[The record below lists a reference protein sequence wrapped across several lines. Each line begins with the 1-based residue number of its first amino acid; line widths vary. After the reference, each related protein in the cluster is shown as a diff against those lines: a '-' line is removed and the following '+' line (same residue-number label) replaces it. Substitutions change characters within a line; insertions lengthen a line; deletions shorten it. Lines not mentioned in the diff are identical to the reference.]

1 MLSAIFITLTL
12 ITIFAIKTCIAVAIL
27 ITDAKYN
34 RIPVGRV
41 RAGERKNMPILIPC
55 FISIAIFLLV
65 LYALFC
71 ALASMIGIIVIVASV
86 IVAIFYSIVTKTTID
101 LRSCIPNILK
111 CGIMLVF
118 SLVVLVPVVIGIKK
132 LNDYNEYLI
141 EQKTQTENVASA
153 SEPMYQVETGVHGET
168 YSARLGMKN
177 LIPIDERDKEDF
189 HLTDRLYY
197 DSETGIVY
205 FGSKYFPSAYYSPNG
220 KPYKYDPDRKLFT
233 ESD

>member
-1 MLSAIFITLTL
+1 MPILT
-12 ITIFAIKTCIAVAIL
+12 
-27 ITDAKYN
+27 
-34 RIPVGRV
+34 
-41 RAGERKNMPILIPC
+41 ILIPC
-55 FISIAIFLLV
+55 FIFIAISLFV
-65 LYALFC
+65 LYDLFC
-71 ALASMIGIIVIVASV
+71 VLVSMIGMIVIVASA
-86 IVAIFYSIVTKTTID
+86 IVAIFFSIVTKTTID
-101 LRSCIPNILK
+101 LRSYILNILK

-118 SLVVLVPVVIGIKK
+118 SLVVLVPVVIGTKK

-153 SEPMYQVETGVHGET
+153 SEPMYQVETGVRGET
-168 YSARLGMKN
+168 SIARLGIKN
-177 LIPIDERDKEDF
+177 LIPIDESDKEDF

>member
-1 MLSAIFITLTL
+1 MS
-12 ITIFAIKTCIAVAIL
+12 
-27 ITDAKYN
+27 
-34 RIPVGRV
+34 
-41 RAGERKNMPILIPC
+41 ILIPC
-55 FISIAIFLLV
+55 FIFIAILLFV
-65 LYALFC
+65 LYDLFC
-71 ALASMIGIIVIVASV
+71 VLVSMIGMIVIVAST
-86 IVAIFYSIVTKTTID
+86 IVAIFFSIVTKTTID
-101 LRSCIPNILK
+101 LRSYILNILK

-118 SLVVLVPVVIGIKK
+118 SLVVLVPVVIGEKK

-153 SEPMYQVETGVHGET
+153 SEPMYQVETGVRGET
-168 YSARLGMKN
+168 SIARLGIKN
-177 LIPIDERDKEDF
+177 LIPIDESDKEDF

-205 FGSKYFPSAYYSPNG
+205 FGSKYSPSAYYSPNG

>member
-1 MLSAIFITLTL
+1 MTKKEQFPP
-12 ITIFAIKTCIAVAIL
+12 
-27 ITDAKYN
+27 
-34 RIPVGRV
+34 RRV

-55 FISIAIFLLV
+55 FIFIFIAISLFV
-65 LYALFC
+65 LYDLFC
-71 ALASMIGIIVIVASV
+71 VLVSMIGMIVIVASA
-86 IVAIFYSIVTKTTID
+86 IVAIFFSIVTKTTID
-101 LRSCIPNILK
+101 LRSYILNILK

-118 SLVVLVPVVIGIKK
+118 SLVVLVPVVIGTKK

-153 SEPMYQVETGVHGET
+153 SEPMYQVETGVRGET
-168 YSARLGMKN
+168 SIARLGIKN
-177 LIPIDERDKEDF
+177 LIPIDESDKEDF

>member
-1 MLSAIFITLTL
+1 MTKKEQFPPRRA
-12 ITIFAIKTCIAVAIL
+12 
-27 ITDAKYN
+27 
-34 RIPVGRV
+34 

-55 FISIAIFLLV
+55 FIFIAISLFV
-65 LYALFC
+65 LYDLFC
-71 ALASMIGIIVIVASV
+71 VLVSMIGMIVIVASA
-86 IVAIFYSIVTKTTID
+86 IVAIFFSIVTKTTID
-101 LRSCIPNILK
+101 LRSYILNILK

-118 SLVVLVPVVIGIKK
+118 SLVVLVPVVIGTKK

-141 EQKTQTENVASA
+141 EQKAQTENVASA
-153 SEPMYQVETGVHGET
+153 SEPMYQVETGVRGET
-168 YSARLGMKN
+168 SIARLGIKN
-177 LIPIDERDKEDF
+177 LIPIDESDKEDF

-220 KPYKYDPDRKLFT
+220 KPYKYNPDRKLFT

>member
-1 MLSAIFITLTL
+1 
-12 ITIFAIKTCIAVAIL
+12 
-27 ITDAKYN
+27 
-34 RIPVGRV
+34 
-41 RAGERKNMPILIPC
+41 MPILIPC
-55 FISIAIFLLV
+55 FILIVIFLLV
-65 LYALFC
+65 LDALFL
-71 ALASMIGIIVIVASV
+71 ALASMIGIIVIIASV
-86 IVAIFYSIVTKTTID
+86 IVAIFYSIVTKTTSD
-101 LRSCIPNILK
+101 LRSCIPNILTDILK
-111 CGIMLVF
+111 CGITLVF
-118 SLVVLVPVVIGIKK
+118 SLVVLVPVVIGAKK

-153 SEPMYQVETGVHGET
+153 SEPMYQVETGVRGET
-168 YSARLGMKN
+168 SIVRLGIKN
-177 LIPIDERDKEDF
+177 LIPIDESDKEDF

>member
-1 MLSAIFITLTL
+1 MTKKEQFPP
-12 ITIFAIKTCIAVAIL
+12 
-27 ITDAKYN
+27 
-34 RIPVGRV
+34 RRV

-55 FISIAIFLLV
+55 FIFIAISLFV
-65 LYALFC
+65 LYDLFC
-71 ALASMIGIIVIVASV
+71 VLVSMIGMIVIVASA
-86 IVAIFYSIVTKTTID
+86 IVAIFFSIVTKTTID
-101 LRSCIPNILK
+101 LRSYILNILK

-118 SLVVLVPVVIGIKK
+118 SLVVLVPVVIGTKK

-153 SEPMYQVETGVHGET
+153 SEPMYQVETGVRGET
-168 YSARLGMKN
+168 SIARLGIKN
-177 LIPIDERDKEDF
+177 LIPIDESDKEDF

-220 KPYKYDPDRKLFT
+220 KPYKYDLDKKLFT

>member
-1 MLSAIFITLTL
+1 MTKKEQFPP
-12 ITIFAIKTCIAVAIL
+12 
-27 ITDAKYN
+27 
-34 RIPVGRV
+34 RRV

-55 FISIAIFLLV
+55 FIFIAISLFV
-65 LYALFC
+65 LYDLFC
-71 ALASMIGIIVIVASV
+71 VLVSMIGMIVIVASA
-86 IVAIFYSIVTKTTID
+86 IVAIFFSIVTKTTID
-101 LRSCIPNILK
+101 LRSYILNILK

-118 SLVVLVPVVIGIKK
+118 SLVVLVPVVIGTKK

-153 SEPMYQVETGVHGET
+153 SEPMYQVETGVRGET
-168 YSARLGMKN
+168 SIARLGIKN
-177 LIPIDERDKEDF
+177 LIPIDESDKEDF